1 MSDNGLEQPFG
12 ASGTGA
18 SAGDILSTARVPE
31 PRRNT
36 LAIVLSLVAVL
47 AVIVGGVAYVG
58 YHKLASTGGQPDAW
72 APANSVAYIKLDLDP
87 AASEKVAALQ
97 FEQKFPN
104 APHVT
109 SADQLKDALLQAAF
123 NDQSSPSIINYAD
136 DVKPWLGDRV
146 ALAVYGDA
154 SGAAQV
160 IGIVQVKDA
169 AKAKIGL
176 AKIVQDSAGH
186 TAGYSVLGDYAVI
199 GASQA
204 AVDAAVTAARA
215 SNITTSASY
224 ANDVATLKGDRIL
237 TAWTDLGAVSKLA
250 QKALAGMGSTLLP
263 SRLGM
268 LGGLTGLGG
277 GGGLSSLGA
286 ATTGAVAKGR
296 LVAGLRLQSGYAE
309 LEGRILGSDVSALH
323 NGQAGALLGQLPSGS
338 IAGVS
343 ISGLGSIL
351 TKEIAAL
358 EASPLLAGSLS
369 TQLATA
375 GSQLGIAIPGDIVNL
390 LGDNVAAGLDA
401 VPADG
406 QASSAKFTAITQ
418 PTDAAKGLQTAQKL
432 SAFAALAGFPL
443 TASAKGAQVVVT
455 NDAQASGSLS
465 DDAGF
470 KAAMSGMPTQVEGA
484 AYVNLAGIWASGQA
498 KNVPAD
504 IQHLSGIGAYEG
516 IDGSDV
522 VFAVRVTVS

>member
-1 MSDNGLEQPFG
+1 MSEN
-12 ASGTGA
+12 
-18 SAGDILSTARVPE
+18 DILSTDRVPE
-31 PRRNT
+31 PRRNM
-36 LAIVLSLVAVL
+36 LAIVLSIVAVL
-47 AVIVGGVAYVG
+47 AVIIGGVAYVG

-72 APANSVAYIKLDLDP
+72 APANSVAYLKLDLDP
-87 AASEKVAALQ
+87 AASEKIAALQ

-109 SADQLKDALLQAAF
+109 SADQLKDALLEAAF
-123 NDQSSPSIINYAD
+123 NDQSGPSTINYTD

-160 IGIVQVKDA
+160 VGIVQVKDA
-169 AKAKIGL
+169 TKAKAGL
-176 AKIVQDSAGH
+176 AKMVQASTGH
-186 TAGYSVLGDYAVI
+186 AAGYAVLGEYAVV
-199 GASQA
+199 GASQT
-204 AVDAAVTAARA
+204 AVDAAIAAARA
-215 SNITTSASY
+215 SNITSSASY
-224 ANDVATLKGDRIL
+224 AGDVATLKGDRVL

-263 SRLGM
+263 GRLGI
-268 LGGLTGLGG
+268 LGGLTGIGG
-277 GGGLSSLGA
+277 GSGLSSLGA
-286 ATTGAVAKGR
+286 GATGAVAKGR

-309 LEGRILGSDVSALH
+309 LEGRILGADVSTYH

-343 ISGLGSIL
+343 VSGLGSIL

-358 EASPLLAGSLS
+358 ETSPLMAGSLS
-369 TQLATA
+369 THLATV
-375 GSQLGIAIPGDIVNL
+375 GTQLGIAIPGDVVNL

-432 SAFAALAGFPL
+432 SAFASGAGFPI
-443 TASAKGAQVVVT
+443 TASVKGDHIVVT

-465 DDAGF
+465 NDTGF
-470 KAAMSGMPTQVEGA
+470 KAAMSGMPTQVVGA

-498 KNVPAD
+498 KGVPAD

-516 IDGSDV
+516 IDGSDL